1 MCFFFSNGRKISAK
15 SVTSLV
21 LWMGLSRNDLIRAA
35 PLPISKKYS
44 RICVYICLNKSMSQ
58 KDLHF
63 GFIFVRVLNLNL
75 ILNLEFTVEL
85 TQVFCY
91 LSPYNYFSRS
101 RVSSSI
107 INITACDGCRHI
119 YHRRPTEKSQRA

>member
-1 MCFFFSNGRKISAK
+1 M
-15 SVTSLV
+15 SL
-21 LWMGLSRNDLIRAA
+21 NH
-35 PLPISKKYS
+35 
-44 RICVYICLNKSMSQ
+44 
-58 KDLHF
+58 LHV
-63 GFIFVRVLNLNL
+63 GFIFALVLKLNF

-91 LSPYNYFSRS
+91 LLLIILFSNT

-119 YHRRPTEKSQRA
+119 YHRRPTEKSQQA